1 MESAQHMVQTYF
13 HNAERVTVQL
23 NSVVFTGDFMHD
35 ELHLISSH
43 GLTLFPTLP
52 ICPLEQRIKDH
63 GM

>member
-1 MESAQHMVQTYF
+1 MVQTYF
-13 HNAERVTVQL
+13 LYAERVTVQL
-23 NSVVFTGDFMHD
+23 NSFAFTGDFMHD
-35 ELHLISSH
+35 KLHLINFH